1 MAAWSHDGWLSEA
14 KRAAQNL
21 PGLLLSGW
29 RVGVQGDGLHSSFH
43 VSLSVSPGCFG
54 CLSHRR
60 RDQVCVG
67 HPRSLLAAGAD
78 QADWVLWRNWN
89 CAPPTP
95 AAGGYPWASQLRNE
109 FIR

>member
-29 RVGVQGDGLHSSFH
+29 RVGAQGDGLHSSFH
-43 VSLSVSPGCFG
+43 VSLSVSLGCFG
-54 CLSHRR
+54 CLSHRP

-67 HPRSLLAAGAD
+67 HPRSLLAAGSRPSR
-78 QADWVLWRNWN
+78 LGSLEELELR
-89 CAPPTP
+89 PPHP
-95 AAGGYPWASQLRNE
+95 CRWGMPLGKSAAE
-109 FIR
+109 